1 MKLTS
6 PPTLLPVEAL
16 HALTYCER
24 LFYLEYVE
32 GIQVASADVYAG
44 RTLHA
49 ELAQDEEMLRLELAS
64 EELGL
69 AGVVDT
75 IRRRDGGLVPYEHKR
90 GRARRGEGKAPEAWP
105 SDAVQVAAYALLIE
119 AETGQQVTEAR
130 IRYHADGVTVHVP
143 IYEHLRARV
152 KSAVERAREL
162 AEQLERPLVTSN
174 ERLCLHCS
182 LAPVC
187 LPEEERLISG
197 RQETIRLF
205 PPTYEGTIVHVT
217 HPGSQIRR
225 AGERIVVQGADTR
238 DFPAHQLQSL
248 VMHGPVNITS
258 GALALCVTR
267 GVPVHW
273 FTAGGRYLGTIQ
285 CVAGVPQRRIRQY
298 RALTDPKIRL
308 RLARRLVG
316 AKITNVRRYL
326 LRVARAGGREELLD
340 TVKHLSKL
348 EKKAAVSD
356 SVETLRGFEGDA
368 SRAYFG
374 ALPQIIATA
383 VPDVLKPTG
392 RSRRPPR
399 DRFNALLSFC
409 YALLERSCLEAIVAV
424 GLDPALGF
432 FHTPRS
438 SAPPLVLDLM
448 ELFRLPLC
456 DIPVLGA
463 VNRRTFVPEEDFI
476 VSRVGVWLSASG
488 RTKAIE
494 LYERRLDDMWRHP
507 ITNYSLSWK
516 RVLELEVRLLEKEW
530 TGAPGLFARF
540 RLR

>member
-1 MKLTS
+1 
-6 PPTLLPVEAL
+6 
-16 HALTYCER
+16 
-24 LFYLEYVE
+24 
-32 GIQVASADVYAG
+32 
-44 RTLHA
+44 
-49 ELAQDEEMLRLELAS
+49 MLRLELAS

-285 CVAGVPQRRIRQY
+285 CVAGVPSGGSGS
-298 RALTDPKIRL
+298 T
-308 RLARRLVG
+308 
-316 AKITNVRRYL
+316 VR
-326 LRVARAGGREELLD
+326 
-340 TVKHLSKL
+340 
-348 EKKAAVSD
+348 
-356 SVETLRGFEGDA
+356 
-368 SRAYFG
+368 
-374 ALPQIIATA
+374 
-383 VPDVLKPTG
+383 
-392 RSRRPPR
+392 
-399 DRFNALLSFC
+399 
-409 YALLERSCLEAIVAV
+409 
-424 GLDPALGF
+424 
-432 FHTPRS
+432 
-438 SAPPLVLDLM
+438 
-448 ELFRLPLC
+448 
-456 DIPVLGA
+456 
-463 VNRRTFVPEEDFI
+463 
-476 VSRVGVWLSASG
+476 
-488 RTKAIE
+488 
-494 LYERRLDDMWRHP
+494 
-507 ITNYSLSWK
+507 
-516 RVLELEVRLLEKEW
+516 
-530 TGAPGLFARF
+530 
-540 RLR
+540 